1 MCINLEGSSA
11 VSSSNPKMLLKVSD
25 VLGKPI
31 SSSTVTVTAESAKST
46 EDAVVILSKKKFEAT
61 SDK

>member
-1 MCINLEGSSA
+1 LEGSNA
-11 VSSSNPKMLLKVSD
+11 VSSSNPKILLKVSD

-31 SSSTVTVTAESAKST
+31 STSTVTVTAESAKGG
-46 EDAVVILSKKKFEAT
+46 EDSVVILSKKKFEAT